1 MNGGVLNEGFNEE
14 LCDVSD
20 QLPSTSNS
28 LCDLSPYIN
37 FLLKAELDQ
46 NTKGQDEK
54 ASLDYLNKRLSGIL
68 DELEQD
74 INLLDDDGFIHHIIL
89 FLGAGAN
96 PKVQNQDGKT
106 LSDYLNE
113 KLSGILGKLEQDI
126 NLLDGYNFTQ
136 HIILLLRAGA
146 DQNTKGQDGKTPLDY
161 LSEELRGILN
171 WLAEDSSSLGNSDV
185 QYIMSL
191 LEVVTNP
198 NVQNRVGKTLLHYV
212 AERNDIDGIKFL
224 LKVEADPNV

>member
-68 DELEQD
+68 DELEQG
-74 INLLDDDGFIHHIIL
+74 INLLDDDGFIHHII
-89 FLGAGAN
+89 F
-96 PKVQNQDGKT
+96 
-106 LSDYLNE
+106 
-113 KLSGILGKLEQDI
+113 
-126 NLLDGYNFTQ
+126 F
-136 HIILLLRAGA
+136 
-146 DQNTKGQDGKTPLDY
+146 
-161 LSEELRGILN
+161 
-171 WLAEDSSSLGNSDV
+171 
-185 QYIMSL
+185 
-191 LEVVTNP
+191 
-198 NVQNRVGKTLLHYV
+198 
-212 AERNDIDGIKFL
+212 
-224 LKVEADPNV
+224 